1 MHPPLPPPILST
13 VRLFADHAPTLLSLF
28 ILSNSRSRAILVES
42 SKYLK
47 ILRLFFTYN
56 RSESHSFYLEYFFL
70 FFLFFEIEQ
79 DLRVRRHFE
88 KKRSAASF
96 ACSKKKRDPRRYVP
110 RVYEE
115 GSTRERGRS
124 ISSSEIDDV
133 ERCLGEREK
142 GEEKKR

>member
-56 RSESHSFYLEYFFL
+56 RSEFFL
-70 FFLFFEIEQ
+70 SGVFFFFSRSSKIYAYVDISRRSGARRPSPARRKREIRG
-79 DLRVRRHFE
+79 DMSLVFTRKDPPVRGGDRF
-88 KKRSAASF
+88 
-96 ACSKKKRDPRRYVP
+96 RRAK
-110 RVYEE
+110 
-115 GSTRERGRS
+115 STMSSDVLERERK
-124 ISSSEIDDV
+124 
-133 ERCLGEREK
+133 EK
-142 GEEKKR
+142 RKKGDR